1 MKLLPLA
8 HTSIC
13 GPAQPFQAMAL
24 SRDLHPCSA
33 YSPGPL
39 FKRQIQAPKQSMHKL
54 KNRITLVSTIL
65 SITLSPKEFRTA
77 IEIVSLQTS
86 IPKPFV
92 PSMEECFCLRQDS
105 KRSRL
110 IQEASA

>member
-1 MKLLPLA
+1 
-8 HTSIC
+8 
-13 GPAQPFQAMAL
+13 
-24 SRDLHPCSA
+24 
-33 YSPGPL
+33 
-39 FKRQIQAPKQSMHKL
+39 MHKL